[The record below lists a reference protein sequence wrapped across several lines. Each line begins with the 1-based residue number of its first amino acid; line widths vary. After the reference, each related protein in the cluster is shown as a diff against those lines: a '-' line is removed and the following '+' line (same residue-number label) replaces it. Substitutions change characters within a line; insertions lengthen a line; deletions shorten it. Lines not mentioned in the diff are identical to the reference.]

1 MLVLSSDAHAAPSLP
16 SLSVPDG
23 DTSDHSHDCF
33 SLRSLVK
40 EPEPGN
46 GQPSRSSQYCDL
58 ALISLRRPDLQ
69 LYHQF
74 RAECFYDL
82 CCTAWYRTGT
92 LEAKPKVVCPENMES
107 SDLLCISLY
116 RVGHLVVDWGWV
128 DFVFGCSF
136 VIQILRLQIRIM
148 MQYWHSGSARW

>member
-1 MLVLSSDAHAAPSLP
+1 MVFYKCLAWDMLVLSSDAHAAPSLP

-82 CCTAWYRTGT
+82 CCTAWYRTGIWKLSLKLFALKTWKVPTCYASLCTGWGIWSWTGVGLT
-92 LEAKPKVVCPENMES
+92 LF
-107 SDLLCISLY
+107 
-116 RVGHLVVDWGWV
+116 LVVPLSSR
-128 DFVFGCSF
+128 FCGCRSE
-136 VIQILRLQIRIM
+136 
-148 MQYWHSGSARW
+148 S